1 MITVRPA
8 DERGKT
14 QTPWLDS
21 HHTFSFNQYYDPRY
35 TGFRDLVVIN
45 EDHVAPGKGFPT
57 HGHRDME
64 IISYVVE
71 GALAHRDSTGVNSVI
86 RPGDVQRMSA
96 GTGVRHSEFNPSD
109 TEPTHFLQIWIQPE
123 QDGLPPGYEQRTFP
137 EADRRGTLRLVA
149 SRDGQEGSVTVHQDV
164 RLYVGTLAAGEEL
177 THHVSDDRHAWVQV
191 IRGTVRLNGT
201 PLTAGDG
208 AAVSKETVLQIRA
221 IEAAELLLFDLA

>member
-1 MITVRPA
+1 MITIQRA
-8 DERGKT
+8 HERGNT
-14 QTPWLDS
+14 QTTWLDS
-21 HHTFSFNQYYDPRY
+21 RHTFSFNQYDDPRH

-45 EDHVAPGKGFPT
+45 EDSVAPGKGFPT

-71 GALAHRDSTGVNSVI
+71 GQLTHQDSTGISSVI

-123 QDGLPPGYEQRTFP
+123 RDGLAPGYEQRTFP
-137 EADRRGTLRLVA
+137 AADRRGMLRLVA

-164 RLYVGTLAAGEEL
+164 RLYVGTLGAGEEL
-177 THHVSDDRHAWVQV
+177 VHHLGDDRHAWVQV
-191 IRGTVRLNGT
+191 IRGEVRLNDMA
-201 PLTAGDG
+201 LTAGDG
-208 AAVSKETVLQIRA
+208 AAVSKEAVLQLRTTDT
-221 IEAAELLLFDLA
+221 AELLLFDLA